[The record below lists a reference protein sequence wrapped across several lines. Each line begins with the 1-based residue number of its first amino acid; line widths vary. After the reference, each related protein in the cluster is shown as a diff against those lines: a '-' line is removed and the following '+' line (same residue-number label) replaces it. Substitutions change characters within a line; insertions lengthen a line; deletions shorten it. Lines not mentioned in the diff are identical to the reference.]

1 MTLLDNIPP
10 AFLLIIG
17 AFILLILPSSARK
30 IGAIALAGFGFYA
43 ISQLSEGS
51 RVLPE
56 FLGFDLTLLRVDS
69 TSKAFGYIFTLSA
82 FGALVFSWNEQSR
95 LQNTAALA
103 YVGSALGVVFAGDMI
118 SWYLFWEMMA
128 ISSTFLVLARNTKT
142 SRLAAQRYILVHLA
156 GGLVLLTGIL
166 LAIHESG
173 SIDFTKE
180 NIYQNA
186 TAKNFILIGILINAA
201 AVPFS
206 SWLPDAYPESTVF
219 GGIILSA
226 YTTKTAVY
234 TLVRGFPGEEIL
246 IPIGC
251 IMAVYGI
258 IYALLENDMR
268 RILAYSIINQ
278 VGFMV
283 CGVGI
288 GTKLAIA
295 GVVAHAFCHIIY
307 KALLWMSAGAVLYRT
322 GKSKCTEL
330 GGLYKTMPI
339 TMVLGTIGALAI
351 SGVPF
356 TSGFISK
363 TLITASAESQNLIWA
378 WLALEV
384 ASAGVFLHAGIKFPF
399 FVFFN
404 VDRGLRPKEAP
415 RAMVAGMGLMAFF
428 CIYLGVNP
436 NHLYS
441 ILPNNEILSEKNSFY
456 EIYVYH
462 FDHVVTMFQM
472 LIFSGLTFFLFLP
485 MLRRTPT
492 ISIDFDWFYRKGAK
506 LFYWSMDKAFNSIN
520 KAAEHIII
528 KTFLPTLVQFI
539 VVAPATITVFLLRP
553 IWQESLDADKNS
565 IKKREQ
571 ELIAKFSS
579 GTFPVAYSAVFVLI
593 FIGILIFLGRSS
605 S

>member
-1 MTLLDNIPP
+1 MTLLNNIPP

-17 AFILLILPSSARK
+17 AFILLILPATTRK
-30 IGAIALAGFGFYA
+30 AGAIALALFGFYA
-43 ISQLSEGS
+43 VSQLSEGS

-82 FGALVFSWNEQSR
+82 FGALVFSWSERCR

-128 ISSTFLVLARNTKT
+128 ISSTFLILARNNKR

-234 TLVRGFPGEEIL
+234 TLVRGFPGEEVL

-307 KALLWMSAGAVLYRT
+307 KSLLWMSAGAVLYRT
-322 GKSKCTEL
+322 NKSKCTEL

-351 SGVPF
+351 SGVPL

-363 TLITASAESQNLIWA
+363 TLITAAAEHQNYLWA

-415 RAMVAGMGLMAFF
+415 RAMIAGMSLMAFL
-428 CIYLGVNP
+428 CIYLGLNP
-436 NHLYS
+436 SHLYS
-441 ILPNNEILSEKNSFY
+441 ILPNSDILVEQNSFY
-456 EIYVYH
+456 EIYIEH
-462 FDHVVTMFQM
+462 FDHVATMFQM
-472 LIFSGLTFFLFLP
+472 LIFSGLSFFLFLP

-492 ISIDFDWFYRKGAK
+492 ISIDFDWFYRKGAN
-506 LFYWSMDKAFNSIN
+506 LFYSGIDKTFNSIN
-520 KAAEHIII
+520 RASEHIVI
-528 KTFLPTLVQFI
+528 KTFLPALVRFI
-539 VVAPATITVFLLRP
+539 INAPASLTVMLLRP
-553 IWQESLDADKNS
+553 LWEESLSADKTS
-565 IKKREQ
+565 IKKCEQ
-571 ELIAKFSS
+571 KIISQFSS
-579 GTFPVAYSAVFVLI
+579 GTFPVAYSAIFILI
-593 FIGILIFLGRSS
+593 FIGILIFLGRSFS
-605 S
+605 

>member
-1 MTLLDNIPP
+1 MTLLDNTPP
-10 AFLLIIG
+10 AFLLIVG
-17 AFILLILPSSARK
+17 GFMLLALPATARK
-30 IGAIALAGFGFYA
+30 AGAIALAAFGFFA
-43 ISQLSEGS
+43 ISQLSEGI
-51 RVLPE
+51 RVSPK
-56 FLGFDLTLLRVDS
+56 FLDYPLELLRVDS

-82 FGALVFSWNEQSR
+82 FGALIFSWSERCR
-95 LQNTAALA
+95 LQNTAAVT

-128 ISSTFLVLARNTKT
+128 ISSTFLILARNTGT

-166 LAIHESG
+166 LAINTSG
-173 SIDFTKE
+173 SISFTQE
-180 NIYQNA
+180 NISQNT
-186 TAKNFILIGILINAA
+186 TAKWFILIGILINAA

-246 IPIGC
+246 VPIGC

-288 GTKLAIA
+288 GTELAIA

-351 SGVPF
+351 SGVPL

-363 TLITASAESQNLIWA
+363 TLITAAAEHQQYLWA

-415 RAMVAGMGLMAFF
+415 RAMVAGMGLMAFL
-428 CIYLGVNP
+428 CIYLGLNP
-436 NHLYS
+436 GHLYS
-441 ILPNNEILSEKNSFY
+441 ILPNNEVLAGQSTFHD
-456 EIYVYH
+456 IYIQH
-462 FDHVVTMFQM
+462 FENVVTMLQM
-472 LIFSGLTFFLFLP
+472 LMFSGLTFFLFLP
-485 MLRRTPT
+485 ILRRTPT

-506 LFYWSMDKAFNSIN
+506 LFYLAVEKAFNSLN
-520 KAAEHIII
+520 KAAERLVI
-528 KTFLPTLVQFI
+528 KTFLPALAEFVI
-539 VVAPATITVFLLRP
+539 VAPATLTVILLRP
-553 IWQESLDADKNS
+553 IWRESLDADEKS

-571 ELIAKFSS
+571 ELIARFSS
-579 GTFPVAYSAVFVLI
+579 GTFPVAYSAIFVLI
-593 FIGILIFLGRSS
+593 FIGLLVLIGRINS
-605 S
+605 